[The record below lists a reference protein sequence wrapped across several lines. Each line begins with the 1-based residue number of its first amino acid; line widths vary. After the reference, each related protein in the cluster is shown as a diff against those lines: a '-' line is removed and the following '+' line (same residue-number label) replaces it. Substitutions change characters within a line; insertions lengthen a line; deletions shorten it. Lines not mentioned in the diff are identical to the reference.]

1 MNNAFPR
8 SRGVILSCQLGRL
21 RPEVLWKDLGMLVEI
36 LVLAI
41 SVAVLGGLAML
52 GTDSLPNPVSAVV
65 CFVVL
70 PLIASAGF
78 VTLASL
84 SGG

>member
-1 MNNAFPR
+1 
-8 SRGVILSCQLGRL
+8 
-21 RPEVLWKDLGMLVEI
+21 MLVEI
-36 LVLAI
+36 LVLAV

-52 GTDSLPNPVSAVV
+52 GTGSLTKPVSAAV

-84 SGG
+84 SGGG

>member
-1 MNNAFPR
+1 
-8 SRGVILSCQLGRL
+8 
-21 RPEVLWKDLGMLVEI
+21 MLVEI
-36 LVLAI
+36 LVLAVC
-41 SVAVLGGLAML
+41 VAVLGGVAML
-52 GTDSLPNPVSAVV
+52 GTGSLSRPASAAV

>member
-1 MNNAFPR
+1 
-8 SRGVILSCQLGRL
+8 
-21 RPEVLWKDLGMLVEI
+21 MLVEI

-52 GTDSLPNPVSAVV
+52 GTDSLHKPASAVV

-84 SGG
+84 SGGG